1 MIRPG
6 ISLYGGHYNNKIKKK
21 IKPVI
26 KLKGKILQIKQIKKN
41 EFVGYNQ
48 TYKTKKNIWVAII
61 GIGYA
66 DGLSRILSNK
76 GYIYLSNYK
85 FNIIGRVSM
94 DSITV
99 NITKNKKIFKIGN
112 YIEVINQQNDIDK
125 YAKLNDTIS
134 NEILTSISNRVQRIY
149 KH

>member
-6 ISLYGGHYNNKIKKK
+6 ISLYGGHYNKKIKKK

-26 KLKGKILQIKQIKKN
+26 ILKGKVLQIKQIKKN